1 MKVPLSTLRLFLC
14 SLLVLC
20 GTSLQAQQ
28 YTLADDG
35 ATVKFTIVN
44 HLVFT
49 STVNGSFKGLKGK
62 VHLDPHDLKSAVIDA
77 TVAVKTISTGIGKR
91 DRDLMGEKYFNTDK
105 YPTMHLLSTSV
116 AATDK
121 PNTYHLTGAL
131 TIKGVTKTV
140 SFPFTAVVSGNA
152 VQLNGQFTINRM
164 DFGVG
169 PDNAIEKKLTV
180 ELKALAK
187 KQ

>member
-1 MKVPLSTLRLFLC
+1 MKVPGSTLRLFLC

-20 GTSLQAQQ
+20 GTTLQAQQ
-28 YTLADDG
+28 YMLADDG

-44 HLVFT
+44 RLVFS
-49 STVNGSFKGLKGK
+49 STVNGYFKGLKGT
-62 VHLDPHDLKSAVIDA
+62 VHFDPHDLKSAAVDA
-77 TVAVKTISTGIGKR
+77 TVAVNTISTGIGKR
-91 DRDLMGEKYFNTDK
+91 NRDLMGEKYFNTAK
-105 YPTMHLLSTSV
+105 YPAMRLLSTSV

-131 TIKGVTKTV
+131 TIKGVTKTI

-152 VQLNGQFTINRM
+152 IQLNGQFTINRM

-169 PDNAIEKKLTV
+169 PDNTIDKKLTV